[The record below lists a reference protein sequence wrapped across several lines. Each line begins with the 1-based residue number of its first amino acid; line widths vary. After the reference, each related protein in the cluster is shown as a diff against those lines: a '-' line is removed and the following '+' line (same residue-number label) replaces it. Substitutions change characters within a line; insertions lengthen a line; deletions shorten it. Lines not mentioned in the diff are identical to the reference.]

1 MALLHGGASIR
12 PTKLELLSAW
22 LPSRPWFDGDASALD
37 VVGTY
42 RFDDPDGE
50 VGMETHLF
58 RAGGS
63 AIYQVPL
70 TYRGAPLDG
79 ADAFLVGTME
89 HTVLGNRWVYH
100 ASIDPVYLEVLADT
114 IRTGGSQAELVR
126 ETADGQTTIIE
137 PSVRVTGSG
146 MSAAGPV
153 ELDVLTVLGAPL
165 AGPLG
170 AEDGTLTG
178 TWGGL
183 DSSVLLAVARVR

>member
-1 MALLHGGASIR
+1 MALLHGDASIR
-12 PTKLELLSAW
+12 PTKPELLATW
-22 LPSRPWFDGDASALD
+22 LPSRPWFDGDASALEM
-37 VVGTY
+37 VGAY
-42 RFDDPDGE
+42 RFDDPEGE

-79 ADAFLVGTME
+79 ADAFLVTTME
-89 HTVLGNRWVYH
+89 HTVLGDRWVYH
-100 ASIDPVYLEVLADT
+100 ASIDPVYLEVLAET
-114 IRTGGSQAELVR
+114 IRSAGSQAQLER
-126 ETADGQTTIIE
+126 ETADGQVEIVD

-146 MSAAGPV
+146 MSTAGPV

-165 AGPLG
+165 GAPLG
-170 AEDGTLTG
+170 ADVGTLTG

-183 DSSVLLAVARVR
+183 DSSVLLAVARPV